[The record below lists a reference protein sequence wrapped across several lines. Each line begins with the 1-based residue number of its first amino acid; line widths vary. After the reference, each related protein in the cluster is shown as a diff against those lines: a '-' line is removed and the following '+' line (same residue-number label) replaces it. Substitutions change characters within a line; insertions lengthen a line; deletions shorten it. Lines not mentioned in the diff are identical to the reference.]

1 MGYLISIDTT
11 LKLIQDFRRNDKN
24 VVFTHGSF
32 DLFHAGHSLF
42 LNKSKK
48 EVEVLIVGL
57 EPDSNIKKYKGK
69 LRPII
74 NQNHR
79 AEILINHKAVDFV
92 FLNYKLNEMNDLYYI
107 ELYKLLKPNIIT
119 VGKGFPVKN
128 REDLKLRYST
138 VREMDAEVTSTTKI
152 ITAIINSHNVNS
164 KSSNS

>member
-11 LKLIQDFRRNDKN
+11 LKLIQDFRKNDKN

-42 LNKSKK
+42 LNKSKR
-48 EVEVLIVGL
+48 
-57 EPDSNIKKYKGK
+57 DIKKYKGR

>member
-11 LKLIQDFRRNDKN
+11 LKLIRDFGQVDKN

-48 EVEVLIVGL
+48 EGEVLIVGL
-57 EPDSNIKKYKGK
+57 EPDSNIRKYKGL

-74 NQNHR
+74 SQKHR

-92 FLNYKLNEMNDLYYI
+92 FINYELNEMTDLYYL
-107 ELYKLLKPNIIT
+107 ELYKLLKPNVIT
-119 VGKGFPVKN
+119 VGKNFPVKN
-128 REDLKLRYST
+128 RRHLKIKDTT
-138 VREMDAEVTSTTKI
+138 VKEIDAEVTSTTKI
-152 ITAIINSHNVNS
+152 ITGIINRYNS
-164 KSSNS
+164 NAKNN